1 MTTEKKQ
8 LNQGEFVII
17 ETGGKQYRVSKGD
30 TILIEKLSGGQKE
43 GDMVTFD
50 KVVLHD
56 NGTETKIGDP
66 YLSGIVVEGILK
78 SEGRGKK
85 VVVMKYKAKS
95 RYKKVRGHRQPFMT
109 VSIES
114 IK

>member
-1 MTTEKKQ
+1 MATVKKQ
-8 LNQGEFVII
+8 LNQGEFAII
-17 ETGGKQYRVSKGD
+17 ETGGKQYRVSKGN
-30 TILIEKLSGGQKE
+30 TIKIEKLSGGKKE
-43 GDMVTFD
+43 GDTVLFD

-56 NGTETKIGDP
+56 NGTETKVGSP
-66 YLSGIVVEGILK
+66 YLYCMTVEGTLK
-78 SEGRGKK
+78 SEARGKK

-109 VSIES
+109 IGISS

>member
-1 MTTEKKQ
+1 MATEKKQ
-8 LNQGEFVII
+8 LNQKEFAII

-30 TILIEKLSGGQKE
+30 TIKIEKLSGGQKE
-43 GDMVTFD
+43 GDTVLFD
-50 KVVLHD
+50 KVILHD
-56 NGTETKIGDP
+56 NGTETKIGNP
-66 YLSGIVVEGILK
+66 YLAGIAIEGRLK